1 MPVGTM
7 ARQGRRKMAA
17 EMPEWRFSQCFG
29 EKDADEE
36 FSEADVLSAVEFDET
51 GQFLATGDKGGRI
64 VVFERSESKTSGR
77 GSGRGGGR
85 RRNTCEYRFFTEF
98 QSHEAEFDY
107 LKSLEIEE
115 KINQIRWCK
124 SSNSALFLL
133 STNDK
138 TIKLWKVFEKKLKV
152 VSSMNLPRGRY
163 GAPPVVSQLKIPT
176 LTFRDTAVCATP
188 RRVYA
193 NAHAYHVNSISPCSD
208 GETFL
213 SADDLRINLWN
224 MNNSQISFN
233 IVDIKP
239 ENMEELTEVIT
250 AASFHPKLCNL
261 FIYSSSRGAIKLA
274 DMRSAA
280 LCDSHSKVFEVVED
294 PKSKTFFSEII
305 ASISDCKFTAEG
317 NHIVARDYLTVKIW
331 DIRMESE
338 PVVVIPT
345 HEHLRR
351 KLCDLY
357 ENDCIFDKFEC
368 CTSGDGKFVMTGS
381 YSNCFNIYDREG
393 KHETCIEVSRIRPR
407 ASSTRTF
414 GKGRGR
420 KDASPTTDLSS
431 IDFNRKVLHFAW
443 HPKNYCVAVAGL
455 NNLYIYNA

>member
-1 MPVGTM
+1 M
-7 ARQGRRKMAA
+7 
-17 EMPEWRFSQCFG
+17 
-29 EKDADEE
+29 
-36 FSEADVLSAVEFDET
+36 
-51 GQFLATGDKGGRI
+51 
-64 VVFERSESKTSGR
+64 
-77 GSGRGGGR
+77 
-85 RRNTCEYRFFTEF
+85 
-98 QSHEAEFDY
+98 
-107 LKSLEIEE
+107 
-115 KINQIRWCK
+115 
-124 SSNSALFLL
+124 
-133 STNDK
+133 
-138 TIKLWKVFEKKLKV
+138 FEKKLKV

-163 GAPPVVSQLKIPT
+163 GAPMNVRSLKIPT
-176 LTFRDTAVCATP
+176 LTCRDTAVCATP

-250 AASFHPKLCNL
+250 ASCFHPKSCNL

-280 LCDSHSKVFEVVED
+280 LCDSHSKGTCAVWSARRKFCNVVSRTALTGPLRALPDCRPVFEQVED

-317 NHIVARDYLTVKIW
+317 NHIVARDYLTVKVW
-331 DIRMESE
+331 DIRMENE

-393 KHETCIEVSRIRPR
+393 RHETCIEVRCRAAVVCCATRALVHTTPGFTSYPVRPR
-407 ASSTRTF
+407 PGVSHSTTSVVYAHVWQGSRPQ
-414 GKGRGR
+414 GRIADHR
-420 KDASPTTDLSS
+420 PRIHRL
-431 IDFNRKVLHFAW
+431 
-443 HPKNYCVAVAGL
+443 
-455 NNLYIYNA
+455 